1 MKKGI
6 SLMLAGFMM
15 VGSMFSAGSPMT
27 AKAGDSFEALVKE
40 MPMEQKVAQML
51 MPSFRYWGTG
61 DDKKGVTELN
71 DAQKAVLTKYN
82 FGGVI
87 LFGQNTQN
95 AVQTTELINSMQ
107 EANLKGGAKSSLFV
121 AIDQEGGYITRLN
134 TGTQMPGSMAISATG
149 DTNNAYLV
157 AKAVGKELAVQ
168 GLNVNFAPDMDVNNN
183 PANPII
189 GVRSFSDNPDVV
201 SAYGAKYIEG
211 LHDNGVLV
219 ALKHFPGHGDTD
231 TDSHTGLPLI
241 NKNYEQLKKL
251 ELIPFESAAHSADFI
266 MTAHIQYPNIEK
278 QTYVSKA
285 SGEKIYLPA
294 TLSKTILTD
303 CLRKDLGFDGLIVT
317 DAMDMDAIAENFDPM
332 DSARFAINA
341 GANMILMPV
350 DLSTNEGIA
359 NLDKYINGVV
369 AQIKAG
375 QISENRV
382 NDSVYRILKMKA
394 KYGLMHDDKLN
405 IMKKSSRIT
414 PSALLAEKT
423 VGCKAHH
430 DLEWEVALQAVTSV
444 KNDNAYPISADKKV
458 VVLYPRA
465 DQKNSIE
472 YALDKLGADGVKVNK
487 DNVKAVLTKDAK
499 PEDITSAVDGADVV
513 IMISA
518 IYSAEISNAD
528 LVHSLIKKT
537 HDNGGKFVFLSAQL
551 PYDMAQFTEA
561 DSLVACYSAK
571 GMPEIPTGAPNTKQY
586 GANLPAALY
595 AIFGGYNPRGTLP
608 VKLQ

>member
-1 MKKGI
+1 
-6 SLMLAGFMM
+6 MLAGILMM
-15 VGSMFSAGSPMT
+15 GSVFSISSPMNVK
-27 AKAGDSFEALVKE
+27 AKDSFEELVNQ

-61 DDKKGVTELN
+61 EDKKGVTELN

-87 LFGQNTQN
+87 LFGQNTQK
-95 AVQTTELINSMQ
+95 AAQTTELINSMQ
-107 EANLKGGAKSSLFV
+107 EANLKGGAKSSLFIS
-121 AIDQEGGYITRLN
+121 IDQEGGYITRLN

-211 LHDNGVLV
+211 LHDNGVLA

-241 NKNYEQLKKL
+241 NKNYEQLKKV
-251 ELIPFESAAHSADFI
+251 ELIPFKSAAKSADFI

-303 CLRKDLGFDGLIVT
+303 CLRKNLGFEGLIVT

-341 GANMILMPV
+341 GANMLLMPV
-350 DLSTNEGIA
+350 DLSTNEGMT

-369 AQIKAG
+369 AQIKSG
-375 QISENRV
+375 QISADRV

-414 PSALLAEKT
+414 PSASLAEKV

-430 DLEWEVALQAVTSV
+430 DLEWDVALQAVTSV
-444 KNDNAYPISADKKV
+444 KNEKAYPVSTDKKV

-465 DQKNSIE
+465 DEKNSID
-472 YALDKLGADGVKVNK
+472 YALDKLSESGVKVNK
-487 DNVKAVLTKDAK
+487 DNVQSVLTKDAK
-499 PEDITSAVDGADVV
+499 DEDILKAVDGADVV

-528 LVHSLIKKT
+528 LVHSLIKKI
-537 HDNGGKFVFLSAQL
+537 HDKGGKFIFLSAQL

-561 DSLVACYSAK
+561 DALLACYSAK

-586 GANLPAALY
+586 GANIPAALY